1 MKHLFVILIYVS
13 GIIIAHAQLSVR
25 NNHFVYVNDEVLFVE
40 EDINLNEVTSTLY
53 LRNEAQ
59 LLQGSGILGNSGIGE
74 LSVYQ
79 EGNVGAHEYNYWCS
93 PIGDKTNNFINNPFG
108 ITLLNDATGL
118 TTSTP
123 AIITHVAGYNS
134 TSSPLTIEPF
144 WIWKFIAASQYSDWI
159 HVQGT
164 TTINPGE
171 GFTMKGTLGSSD
183 AQRYDFR
190 GKPNNGTVNV
200 NVLNGEFTL
209 VGNPYPSAIDALA
222 YIHDSQNASVITG
235 TLYFWE
241 QDPNVNSHYITE
253 YDGGYA
259 TYTIDIFGVET
270 YTPATFSMYNS
281 DGTINGM
288 GYGSP
293 SGKRPRRHIPIGQG
307 FMVEGTAIGTVK
319 AKNSHRVFEKESSA
333 NSEFFKTTNKK
344 DKGINANTIFS
355 KIPEHY
361 KRFRLNID
369 FNNTYTRQLVETF
382 NPYASTGFDYG
393 MECKINT
400 RDILTSDA
408 YLANNNTSY
417 IAEALV
423 FNENLKIPL
432 TVKVDKNMPIGV
444 RIADIQNF
452 NPEQPIY
459 LHDKNTNLYFDL
471 RSSDYTM
478 NLEEGNHS
486 ERFEITFTSNTL
498 STNPLETD
506 SLYVIQDKNTSNI
519 KIHNPKLLSIH
530 TVTLYDNNGKLIL
543 NTKTHERTKTYSIAI
558 PNVSDGI
565 YILKIELPHN
575 TNISKKIKLYK

>member
-1 MKHLFVILIYVS
+1 MKHLFAILIYTS
-13 GIIIAHAQLSVR
+13 SLFTLHAQLSVS
-25 NNHFVYVNDEVLFVE
+25 NDHFLYVNNEVVFVE
-40 EDINLNEVTSTLY
+40 DDVNLNDV
-53 LRNEAQ
+53 
-59 LLQGSGILGNSGIGE
+59 NS
-74 LSVYQ
+74 
-79 EGNVGAHEYNYWCS
+79 
-93 PIGDKTNNFINNPFG
+93 
-108 ITLLNDATGL
+108 
-118 TTSTP
+118 
-123 AIITHVAGYNS
+123 
-134 TSSPLTIEPF
+134 
-144 WIWKFIAASQYSDWI
+144 
-159 HVQGT
+159 
-164 TTINPGE
+164 
-171 GFTMKGTLGSSD
+171 
-183 AQRYDFR
+183 
-190 GKPNNGTVNV
+190 
-200 NVLNGEFTL
+200 
-209 VGNPYPSAIDALA
+209 
-222 YIHDSQNASVITG
+222 

-270 YTPATFSMYNS
+270 YTLAIFSMYNS
-281 DGTINGM
+281 DGTISGM

-293 SGKRPRRHIPIGQG
+293 SGKLPRRHIPIGQG
-307 FMVEGTAIGTVK
+307 FMVEGTATGTVK

-382 NPYASTGFDYG
+382 NPYASAGFDYG

-459 LHDKNTNLYFDL
+459 LHDKNTNLFFDL

-478 NLEEGNHS
+478 NLEEGNHT

-519 KIHNPKLLSIH
+519 KIYNPKLLSIH

-565 YILKIELPHN
+565 YILKIELTDN